1 MKLKMSWIIPGFFS
15 GHGLRMRAGMVLVQS
30 KLSSEIAEL
39 LSSLSDPAAI
49 TWFQCTRIS
58 SLVCSTCMI

>member
-1 MKLKMSWIIPGFFS
+1 MKLKISWIIPGFFS

-39 LSSLSDPAAI
+39 LSSLSEPAAI
-49 TWFQCTRIS
+49 TRVQRSNVS
-58 SLVCSTCMI
+58 SLVCGTCTL

>member
-30 KLSSEIAEL
+30 KLSSDIAE
-39 LSSLSDPAAI
+39 SLSDPAAI
-49 TWFQCTRIS
+49 TRFS
-58 SLVCSTCMI
+58 AYEYLVGSLQHM